1 MDDRNLPIEI
11 NRESLPKHMAII
23 MQGSSVWAKNN
34 HQTIEEAYSKRF
46 RIVLEVMKMQADLK
60 VPVISFYLLPE
71 VKKPIQDPQRVMA
84 KLDSLSEF
92 LMNLK
97 SSEIIHKNGIKIT
110 VLGRWYDLPGRIVD
124 SIKEITSETKDYDS
138 YFVNLFI
145 NYDGQQEIVDA
156 VRVIGMK
163 IKSGRLDPNMIDKQA
178 IKDELYT
185 SYFMPPELII
195 RTGTHHR
202 LRGFLLWDSI
212 DATIYFSNKLWPDIS
227 CDDLIRA
234 IRYHQNMQG

>member
-1 MDDRNLPIEI
+1 MDDCQLPQDI
-11 NRESLPKHMAII
+11 NKTFLPKHIAII
-23 MQGSSVWAKNN
+23 MQGSSIWAKRNDR
-34 HQTIEEAYSKRF
+34 TIAEAYSKRF
-46 RIVLEVMKMQADLK
+46 AIVLDVMKMQVELSI
-60 VPVISFYLLPE
+60 PVFSFYLLPE
-71 VKKPIQDPQRVMA
+71 VKKPIDDPERVMS

-92 LMNLK
+92 LINLK
-97 SSEIIHKNGIKIT
+97 SSEIIHKNGIKVT

-124 SIKEITSETKDYDS
+124 SIKDITSETKDYDA

-163 IKSGRLDPNMIDKQA
+163 IKAGKLDPNMLDKQT
-178 IKDELYT
+178 IKDDIYT

-202 LRGFLLWDSI
+202 LRGFLLWDST

-227 CDDLIRA
+227 CEDLIRA
-234 IRYHQNMQG
+234 IKYHQSMV